1 MSFAEI
7 NSRSAV
13 LAAIAEYDL
22 LGRGT
27 FLEKYGFG
35 RSRHYHLVHNAREY
49 DSKAIVGAAHGYQF
63 PTLGPLP
70 HTEFSG
76 DAATVQPLL
85 ERMGFEVRVWK
96 TNSGVTDA
104 ADSPMSTDIQNFNPM
119 SSLPTPPKP

>member
-13 LAAIAEYDL
+13 LAAIAEYEL
-22 LGRGT
+22 LGRDT

-35 RSRHYHLVHNAREY
+35 RSLQYHLVHNEREY

-63 PTLGPLP
+63 PNLGPLP

-76 DAATVQPLL
+76 GAATVQPLL
-85 ERMGFEVRVWK
+85 QRMGFEVRVWK
-96 TNSGVTDA
+96 TSSGAVVP
-104 ADSPMSTDIQNFNPM
+104 ADEE
-119 SSLPTPPKP
+119 